1 MPKKIYL
8 DWNDVTGAVSTLAK
22 TIEEHNC
29 SFSRILAV
37 ARGGLVPAAMLS
49 HQLGIKIVGSLQ
61 LRSYS
66 DTYSQESVVPWSWQ
80 QLTVAQGELR
90 GPRTLILD
98 DLHDTGKTLEFMKRH
113 FPEATIATL
122 YHKQH
127 TTTPPPIGFPGLS
140 MPADKWIVFPWESDD
155 VRG

>member
-1 MPKKIYL
+1 MSETPGKIYL
-8 DWNDVTGAVSTLAK
+8 DWNEVTGAVSQLTK
-22 TIEEHNC
+22 TIKEHNC
-29 SFSRILAV
+29 SFTRILAV

-66 DTYSQESVVPWSWQ
+66 DTYSQENVVAWSWR
-80 QLTVAQGELR
+80 QLDLTSGEFR
-90 GPRTLILD
+90 GADTLILD

-127 TTTPPPIGFPGLS
+127 TATPPPIGFPGLS
-140 MPADKWIVFPWESDD
+140 MPSDKWITFPWETS
-155 VRG
+155 